1 MKKILAYIIHRL
13 GGKTMDEYL
22 QLQNDFYRMKT
33 DRFNDGVCSV
43 VATLFTLAYNVSNRS
58 DKEWRKVV
66 GSYIG
71 ERYDEITK
79 YNIRQDKNNQNK

>member
-1 MKKILAYIIHRL
+1 MKRIKEYFIHLL
-13 GGKTMDEYL
+13 GGKTEDEYR

-43 VATLFTLAYNVSNRS
+43 VATMFTLAYNVSNRS

-79 YNIRQDKNNQNK
+79 YNIRQDKK

>member
-1 MKKILAYIIHRL
+1 MNRIKDYIIHLL
-13 GGKTMDEYL
+13 GGKTEDEYR

-33 DRFNDGVCSV
+33 DRFNDGVCSI

-58 DKEWRKVV
+58 DKEWRNVV

-79 YNIRQDKNNQNK
+79 YNIRQDKK